1 MERHQEGPDTMD
13 ENRTPHTHP
22 GKTLQPQ
29 GELAEGKKRVPD
41 QGSRVSLVP
50 DLRALILGATR
61 FLAAQ

>member
-1 MERHQEGPDTMD
+1 MKTEP
-13 ENRTPHTHP
+13 PTHP

-41 QGSRVSLVP
+41 QGSRVSLAP

-61 FLAAQ
+61 DSWQLNSTDHFTS